1 MAGER
6 QSAAIVSFVIFT
18 PVKAS
23 QSSSMFLFVPATRE
37 GDEVFVIIF
46 LWVII
51 FLLLSIFVRM
61 EFVRFFGWWGRDYS
75 D

>member
-1 MAGER
+1 
-6 QSAAIVSFVIFT
+6 
-18 PVKAS
+18 
-23 QSSSMFLFVPATRE
+23 MFLFVPATRE